1 MNPMD
6 DLKKTM
12 SERGICVVIPT
23 YNNGGTIAAV
33 VEATLEQC
41 DDVIVVNDGSTD
53 ATGAVLRA
61 MKGITLVDYS
71 RNRGKGY
78 ALKRGFAKALEMGF
92 AYAVTLDADGQHYPK
107 EIARLV
113 EANIA
118 HPGALIVGSRDLS
131 GIDAS
136 GGSLFA
142 NRFSNF
148 WFAVQTLHPLPDTQT
163 GFRLYP
169 IRKLCRLSLL
179 TSRYEAELELLV
191 FSSWHG
197 GRLVPV
203 PVDVYYPPREERV
216 SHFRPAA
223 DFARIS
229 VLNTVLC
236 FLALLYG
243 LPLAIVRTLFKYL
256 RTAYAFVLFFV
267 ASFLVVTPC
276 VWIYKHVGGLTEKKR
291 CRLRRL
297 IHRTAHFVMIGHGI
311 PGVRFTWD
319 KDPQASL
326 DRPHV
331 IICNHQSHIDL
342 MCLLAFSPN
351 IIFLTNDWV
360 WNNIFFGLLIRSAEY
375 LPISEGLDTLLPKLR
390 ELTGKGYSIAVF
402 PEGTRSADCRIRRF
416 HQGAFCLAD
425 RLGLDVLPACLY
437 GPGKVLP
444 KKTYV
449 FQRGRIHLRFGA
461 PVKLEALRQAGDYR
475 AQASHMRQ
483 LYKDMYRHL
492 ANLIEQDA

>member
-1 MNPMD
+1 MNP
-6 DLKKTM
+6 LEEQKRILR
-12 SERGICVVIPT
+12 ERGICVVIPT
-23 YNNGGTIAAV
+23 YNNGGTVAAV
-33 VEATLEQC
+33 VDAVKAQC

-53 ATGAVLRA
+53 ATGDILRA
-61 MKGITLVDYS
+61 TSGITLVDYA

-78 ALKRGFAKALEMGF
+78 ALKRGFAKALELGF
-92 AYAVTLDADGQHYPK
+92 AYAVTLDADGQHYPQ
-107 EIARLV
+107 EIARLL

-118 HPGALIVGSRDLS
+118 HPGALIVGSRDLER
-131 GIDAS
+131 IDAS

-169 IRKLCRLSLL
+169 LRKLHGLSLL

-191 FSSWHG
+191 FAAWHG
-197 GRLVPV
+197 VRLVPV
-203 PVDVYYPPREERV
+203 PIDVYYPPRAERV

-243 LPLAIVRTLFKYL
+243 LPLALLRTLFRYL
-256 RTAYAFVLFFV
+256 RTAYSFVLFFV

-276 VWIYKHVGGLTEKKR
+276 VWIYKHIGGLTVKKR

-297 IHRTAHFVMIGHGI
+297 IHRTARFVMIGHGI
-311 PGVRFTWD
+311 PGVRFSYD
-319 KDPQASL
+319 MAPGVSL
-326 DRPHV
+326 ERPHV

-390 ELTGKGYSIAVF
+390 ELTAKGYSIAVF
-402 PEGTRSADCRIRRF
+402 PEGTRSTDCRILRF

-444 KKTYV
+444 KKNYV
-449 FQRGRIHLRFGA
+449 FRRGRIHLHFHA
-461 PVKLEALRQAGDYR
+461 PVTLASLRAMGDYR
-475 AQASHMRQ
+475 AQASRMRL
-483 LYKDMYRHL
+483 LYQDFYQHL
-492 ANLIEQDA
+492 ANRIEQDA

>member
-1 MNPMD
+1 MP
-6 DLKKTM
+6 
-12 SERGICVVIPT
+12 
-23 YNNGGTIAAV
+23 
-33 VEATLEQC
+33 
-41 DDVIVVNDGSTD
+41 
-53 ATGAVLRA
+53 
-61 MKGITLVDYS
+61 GITLVDYVL
-71 RNRGKGY
+71 NRGKGY

-107 EIARLV
+107 DIARLL
-113 EANIA
+113 EANML
-118 HPGALIVGSRDLS
+118 HPGALIVGSRNL
-131 GIDAS
+131 DAINTS

-148 WFAVQTLHPLPDTQT
+148 WFGVQTLHPLPDTQT

-169 IRKLCRLSLL
+169 LRKLHGLSLL

-191 FSSWHG
+191 FAAWHG
-197 GRLVPV
+197 VSLVPV
-203 PVDVYYPPREERV
+203 PIDVYYPPREERV

-243 LPLAIVRTLFKYL
+243 LPLAILRTLFKYL
-256 RTAYAFVLFFV
+256 RTLYSFLLFFV
-267 ASFLVVTPC
+267 ASFLVVTPA
-276 VWIYKHVGGLTEKKR
+276 VWVYIHLGGLNEKKR
-291 CRLRRL
+291 LRLRRL

-311 PGVRFTWD
+311 PGVRFSYD
-319 KDPQASL
+319 MSPDVSL
-326 DRPHV
+326 DRPRV

-360 WNNIFFGLLIRSAEY
+360 WNNVFFGLLIRSAEY
-375 LPISEGLDTLLPKLR
+375 LPISDGLDTLLPKLR
-390 ELTGKGYSIAVF
+390 ELTAKGYSIAVF

-416 HQGAFCLAD
+416 HQGAFFLAD
-425 RLGLDVLPACLY
+425 RLGLDILPACLY

-449 FQRGRIHLRFGA
+449 FRRGCIHVHFHT
-461 PVKLEALRQAGDYR
+461 PVTLETLHSWGDYR
-475 AQASHMRQ
+475 AQASRMRL
-483 LYKDMYRHL
+483 LYQDLYQRL
-492 ANLIEQDA
+492 ANRIEQDA

>member
-1 MNPMD
+1 MNPLED
-6 DLKKTM
+6 QKQTL
-12 SERGICVVIPT
+12 RQRAVCVVIPT
-23 YNNGGTIAAV
+23 YNNGGTIVAV
-33 VEATLEQC
+33 IEAVLEQC

-53 ATGAVLRA
+53 TTGDILRA
-61 MKGITLVDYS
+61 MPGITLVDYA
-71 RNRGKGY
+71 RNKGKGY

-107 EIARLV
+107 DIARLL
-113 EANIA
+113 EANMQ
-118 HPGALIVGSRDLS
+118 HPGALIVGSRNLNT
-131 GIDAS
+131 INTS

-148 WFAVQTLHPLPDTQT
+148 WFGVQTLHPLPDTQT

-169 IRKLCRLSLL
+169 LRKLHGLSLL

-191 FSSWHG
+191 FAAWHG
-197 GRLVPV
+197 VTLVPV
-203 PVDVYYPPREERV
+203 PIDVYYPPREERV

-243 LPLAIVRTLFKYL
+243 MPLAILRTLFKYL
-256 RTAYAFVLFFV
+256 RTLYSFLLFFV
-267 ASFLVVTPC
+267 ASFLVVTPA
-276 VWIYKHVGGLTEKKR
+276 VWVYTHLGGLSEKKR
-291 CRLRRL
+291 LRLRRL

-311 PGVRFTWD
+311 PGVRFSYD
-319 KDPQASL
+319 MSPGVSL
-326 DRPHV
+326 DRPRV

-360 WNNIFFGLLIRSAEY
+360 WNNVFFGLLIRSAEY
-375 LPISEGLDTLLPKLR
+375 LPISNGLDALQPKLR
-390 ELTGKGYSIAVF
+390 ELTAKGYSIAVF
-402 PEGTRSADCRIRRF
+402 PEGTRSADCRIHRF
-416 HQGAFCLAD
+416 HQGAFFLAD
-425 RLGLDVLPACLY
+425 RLGLDILPACLY

-449 FQRGRIHLRFGA
+449 FQRGRIHVHFHTPVTLETLRSW
-461 PVKLEALRQAGDYR
+461 GDYR
-475 AQASHMRQ
+475 AQASRMRL
-483 LYKDMYRHL
+483 LYQDLYQRL
-492 ANLIEQDA
+492 ANRIEQDA